1 VAAYVPVDHI
11 VIQRTATIYLAGHQ
25 GMVGSAIERRLRGAG
40 YENILTRSKPKLDL
54 IRQQDVESWFAHNS
68 IDIVILAAAKVGGI
82 YANNTYRAEFIY
94 QNLMIQANVIHN
106 AYRHGVKHLVF
117 LGSSCIYPRDCP
129 QPMREEYLLTG
140 ALEKTN
146 EPYAVAKIAGLKM
159 CEAYNDQYGT
169 RYISLMP
176 TNLYG
181 ANDNFDPHTSHVL
194 PAVIRKI
201 HEAKIGG
208 QKIVSLWGTGRPLR
222 EFLHVDDLAD
232 ACLFVMEHEPAQTVL
247 NVGSGEEI
255 SIRELGNLVADTL
268 NYQGSIVFDPSMP
281 DGTPRKLLDSGQIFE
296 MGWRPKI
303 SLREG
308 VERTYNWYLNHSNE
322 AA

>member
-1 VAAYVPVDHI
+1 
-11 VIQRTATIYLAGHQ
+11 
-25 GMVGSAIERRLRGAG
+25 MVGSAIERRLRAAG
-40 YENILTRSKPKLDL
+40 YENILTRSKPELDL
-54 IRQQDVESWFAHNS
+54 LRQQDVETWFTQNS

-106 AYRHGVKHLVF
+106 AYRHGVKRLLF

-129 QPMREEYLLTG
+129 QPMREEFLLTG

-159 CEAYNDQYGT
+159 CEAYNAQYGT

-208 QKIVSLWGTGRPLR
+208 QKTVSLWGTGRPLR

-232 ACLFVMEHEPAQTVL
+232 ACLFVMEHEPAQQIL
-247 NVGSGEEI
+247 NIGSGEEI
-255 SIRELGNLVADTL
+255 SIQELGKLVADTL
-268 NYQGSIVFDPSMP
+268 NYQGSVVFDPSMP

-296 MGWRPKI
+296 MGWRPQI

-308 VERTYNWYLNHSNE
+308 VKRTYNWYLNHNNE

>member
-1 VAAYVPVDHI
+1 MVAYERVDQI
-11 VIQRTATIYLAGHQ
+11 VIHRTATIYLAGHQ

-40 YENILTRSKPKLDL
+40 YENILTRSRPELDL
-54 IRQQDVESWFAHNS
+54 VRQRDVEAWFSQNS

-94 QNLMIQANVIHN
+94 QNLIIQANVIHN
-106 AYRHGVKHLVF
+106 AYRHGVKRLLF

-129 QPMREEYLLTG
+129 QPMREEFLLTG

-169 RYISLMP
+169 RYLSLMP

-181 ANDNFDPHTSHVL
+181 ANDNFDPNTSHVL

-208 QKIVSLWGTGRPLR
+208 QKTVSLWGTGRPLR
-222 EFLHVDDLAD
+222 EFLHVNDLAD
-232 ACLFVMEHEPAQTVL
+232 ACLFVMEHEPTQMLL

-255 SIRELGNLVADTL
+255 RIQELGNLVADTL
-268 NYQGSIVFDPSMP
+268 NYQGSVVFDPSKP
-281 DGTPRKLLDSGQIFE
+281 DGTPRKLLDSGQIFA

-308 VERTYNWYLNHSNE
+308 VKQTYNWYLNHSNE

>member
-1 VAAYVPVDHI
+1 
-11 VIQRTATIYLAGHQ
+11 
-25 GMVGSAIERRLRGAG
+25 M
-40 YENILTRSKPKLDL
+40 
-54 IRQQDVESWFAHNS
+54 RQQDVESWFAQNR
-68 IDIVILAAAKVGGI
+68 IDVVILAAAKVGGI
-82 YANNTYRAEFIY
+82 YANDTYRAEFIY

-106 AYRHGVKHLVF
+106 AHKHGVKRLLF

-129 QPMREEYLLTG
+129 QPMREEFLLTG

-159 CEAYNDQYGT
+159 CEAYNAQYGS

-181 ANDNFDPHTSHVL
+181 TNDNFDLETSHVV
-194 PAVIRKI
+194 PAVIRRI
-201 HEAKIGG
+201 HEAKMKG
-208 QKIVSLWGTGRPLR
+208 QKTVCLWGTGHPLR

-232 ACLFVMEHEPAQTVL
+232 ACVFVMEHKPAQEVL

-268 NYQGSIVFDPSMP
+268 NYQGSVVFDPSMP
-281 DGTPRKLLDSGQIFE
+281 DGTPRKLLDSAQMFQ

-303 SLREG
+303 LLRDG
-308 VERTYNWYLNHSNE
+308 LKQTYNWYLDHNNV

>member
-1 VAAYVPVDHI
+1 M
-11 VIQRTATIYLAGHQ
+11 IQKTASIFIAGHR
-25 GMVGSAIERRLRGAG
+25 GMVGSAIERRLRAAG
-40 YENILTRSKPKLDL
+40 YRNILTQSRRELDL
-54 IRQQDVESWFAHNS
+54 TRQQDVESWFDRS
-68 IDIVILAAAKVGGI
+68 RVDLVILAAARVGGI
-82 YANNTYRAEFIY
+82 HANNTYRAEFIY

-106 AYRHGVKHLVF
+106 AYTHGVKHLIF
-117 LGSSCIYPRDCP
+117 LGSSCIYPRDCR

-140 ALEKTN
+140 ALETTN

-169 RYISLMP
+169 RYLSLMP

-181 ANDNFDPHTSHVL
+181 ANDNFDLQTSHVL

-201 HEAKIGG
+201 HDAKVSG
-208 QKIVSLWGTGRPLR
+208 QKSVSLWGTGRPLR

-232 ACLFVMEHEPAQTVL
+232 ACLYIIEREPARNIL

-255 SIRELGNLVADTL
+255 SIQDLGNLVADTL
-268 NYQGSIVFDPSMP
+268 NYQGSVIFDPSMP
-281 DGTPRKLLDSGQIFE
+281 DGTPRKLLDSGRLFE

-308 VERTYNWYLNHSNE
+308 VKQTYNWYLDHSNE